1 MKRLLSFLFLHL
13 FIGLAVTSMAQVN
26 HWETIVFDSSQWTYA
41 VPTNATDSLWYVPSY
56 DDSNWSVANGGFG
69 TGDADDNTV
78 LPSGTSAVYQRIH
91 FQVSSVTDIQKLILA
106 ADFDDGFV
114 AYLNG
119 TEIARFGFSTGV
131 YPQYN
136 DFAEGQHEAQLYQG
150 LNPETFILT
159 FNTVQSLLVS
169 GDNVL
174 SVQTH
179 NVNATSTDLT
189 ARYFLLAGIN
199 QVDSIYSPIPSWF
212 TPPFEF
218 YESNLPIVV
227 INTYGVTI
235 PDEPKIDA
243 YMGIIHHDDGT
254 MNTINDEFNEF
265 DGLISIERRGS
276 SSNGFPAKSYGLE
289 TRGPDSV
296 NYNVSVFNWP
306 IDNDWILYAPYTDKS
321 LIRNVLTYDLGDD
334 MGRWAPR
341 TQMCEVLLNGDYIG
355 VYVFMERI
363 KVNPGRVNIDPLLPT
378 DTLDNEITGGYIL
391 KVDKTTAGGVVAWNS
406 PFLAA
411 APSTSVVPIQ
421 LHDPEITELHPAQ
434 LDYIQQHFTAWE
446 TSLAGPNFADPD
458 SGYAPYI
465 DIESFI
471 DFYLMNE
478 ITRNVDGYRISS
490 FLYKERYSEGGKIVA
505 GPLWDFNIALGNANY
520 CYGQYTDGWASD
532 FNEYCPGGLNVP
544 FWWNRLLEDSAY
556 QQKVR
561 CRWEY
566 LRGNSFSNESLMAK
580 IDTLY
585 NQLAVP
591 AERHFTRW
599 PILSTYVWPNFFIGD
614 TYLEEMDYLKTWL
627 IDRVTW
633 MDANMWGD
641 SCQIDLAV
649 PLNNFNEDLSI
660 YPNPSD
666 DQLFI
671 QVKSPGQAISSIAI
685 YDLTG
690 QQVQFISGLHNNP
703 IQINTASLPSGIYL
717 LKLTD
722 AHSNTRQTKFIIER

>member
-1 MKRLLSFLFLHL
+1 MKYIKFLLVNLFAGLIS
-13 FIGLAVTSMAQVN
+13 IGQAQVD
-26 HWETIVFDSSQWTYA
+26 HWEGIVFDSSNWSYTI
-41 VPTNATDSLWYVPSY
+41 PTSATDSLWFTSNF
-56 DDSNWSVANGGFG
+56 DDSNWTIAPGGFG
-69 TGDADDNTV
+69 MGDADDNTV
-78 LPSGTSAVYQRIH
+78 LPNGTSVVFQRIH
-91 FQVSSVTDIQKLILA
+91 FEVSNPLVIQKLILA

-119 TEIARFGFSTGV
+119 IEIARYGFSSAV
-131 YPQYN
+131 QPQYN
-136 DFAEGQHEAQLYQG
+136 DFAEGQHEALLYQG
-150 LNPETFILT
+150 TNPETFIIPY
-159 FNTVQSLLVS
+159 NTVQSLLNE
-169 GDNVL
+169 GGNVL
-174 SVQTH
+174 AIQTH
-179 NVNATSTDLT
+179 NVSASSSDLT
-189 ARYFLLAGIN
+189 ARHFLLAGIN
-199 QVDSIYSPIPSWF
+199 QSDSLFQPTPAWF

-218 YESNLPIVV
+218 YQSNLPIVV
-227 INTYGVTI
+227 IDTYGVTV

-254 MNTINDEFNEF
+254 MNSINDEFDEF
-265 DGLISIERRGS
+265 NGLISIERRGS
-276 SSNGFPAKSYGLE
+276 TSNGFPAKSYGLE

-341 TQMCEVLLNGDYIG
+341 TQLCELVLNGDYVG

-363 KVNPGRVNIDPLLPT
+363 KVNPGRVNIDPLTPT
-378 DTLDNEITGGYIL
+378 DTLDNQLTGGYIL
-391 KVDKTTAGGVVAWNS
+391 KVDKTTANGIVAWNS
-406 PFLAA
+406 PFLAG
-411 APSTSVVPIQ
+411 APSTSVVPFQ
-421 LHDPEITELHPAQ
+421 LHDPEYVELHPAQ
-434 LDYIQQHFTAWE
+434 LNYIQQYITQWE
-446 TSLAGPNFADPD
+446 TNLAGPNFAHPD
-458 SGYAPYI
+458 TGYAAYI

-478 ITRNVDGYRISS
+478 ITKNVDGYRISS
-490 FLYKERYSEGGKIVA
+490 FLYKERFSEGGKIVA

-520 CYGQYTDGWASD
+520 CYGQYTDGWASN

-544 FWWNRLLEDSAY
+544 FWWNRLLEDSVY

-566 LRGNSFSNESLMAK
+566 LRSNSFSNESLMAK

-585 NQLAVP
+585 NQLSVP

-614 TYLEEMDYLKTWL
+614 TYLEEIDYLKNWL

-633 MDANMWGD
+633 MDNNMWAD

-649 PLNNFNEDLSI
+649 SAEPANNSLEV
-660 YPNPSD
+660 YPNPAQDQILINTRLTSD
-666 DQLFI
+666 ALSKVVVFDI
-671 QVKSPGQAISSIAI
+671 
-685 YDLTG
+685 TG
-690 QQVQFISGLHNNP
+690 QPMPVNFINNKNQ
-703 IQINTASLPSGIYL
+703 IQINTASLPAGIYL
-717 LKLTD
+717 VQLVDSKY
-722 AHSNTRQTKFIIER
+722 NNRQSKFIIER

>member
-1 MKRLLSFLFLHL
+1 MKRSSKLLYFLI
-13 FIGLAVTSMAQVN
+13 FIGLAFSSKAQVN
-26 HWETIVFDSSQWTYA
+26 HWETIVFDSSDWHYA
-41 VPTNATDSLWYVPSY
+41 IPTNSTDGMWYLPNY
-56 DDSNWSVANGGFG
+56 DDSNWNVAAGGFG
-69 TGDADDNTV
+69 IGDQDDNTV
-78 LPSGTSAVYQRIH
+78 LPNGTTAVYQRIH

-150 LNPETFILT
+150 LNPESFILT

-174 SVQTH
+174 SIQTH
-179 NVNATSTDLT
+179 NVSVNSTDMS

-212 TPPFEF
+212 IPPFEF

-254 MNTINDEFNEF
+254 MNTINDEFDEF
-265 DGLISIERRGS
+265 DGLISIEKRGS
-276 SSNGFPAKSYGLE
+276 SSNSFPAKSYGLE

-341 TQMCEVLLNGDYIG
+341 TQMCELVLNGDYMG

-378 DTLDNEITGGYIL
+378 DTTDNQLTGGYIL
-391 KVDKTTAGGVVAWNS
+391 KVDKTTANGVVAWNS
-406 PFLAA
+406 PFLGG
-411 APSTSVVPIQ
+411 APSTSIVPFQ
-421 LHDPEITELHPAQ
+421 LHDPEIADLHPSQ
-434 LDYIQQHFTAWE
+434 LNYIQQYITQWE
-446 TSLAGPNFADPD
+446 TNLAGPNFNDPNT
-458 SGYAPYI
+458 GYASYI

-490 FLYKERYSEGGKIVA
+490 FLYKERFSEGGRIVA

-520 CYGQYTDGWASD
+520 CYGQNTDGWASN
-532 FNEYCPGGLNVP
+532 FNEYCAGGLDVP

-566 LRGNSFSNESLMAK
+566 LRSNSFGNESLIAK

-585 NQLAVP
+585 NQLTVP

-627 IDRVTW
+627 INRVTW

-641 SCQIDLAV
+641 SCQIDLSV
-649 PLNNFNEDLSI
+649 PYENLDASLSI
-660 YPNPSD
+660 FPNPAQ

-671 QVKSPGQAISSIAI
+671 NLKSSSQGLYSIAVF
-685 YDLTG
+685 DMVG
-690 QQVQFISGLHNNP
+690 QQVLSMTEAPRNQ
-703 IQINTASLPSGIYL
+703 IQLNIASLPSGIYL
-717 LKLTD
+717 LKVTD
-722 AHSNTRQTKFIIER
+722 AQSKIRQTKFIIER

>member
-1 MKRLLSFLFLHL
+1 MKRFSKLLFFLI
-13 FIGLAVTSMAQVN
+13 FIGLVFSSKAQVN
-26 HWETIVFDSSQWTYA
+26 HWESIVFDSSDWHYA
-41 VPTNATDSLWYVPSY
+41 IPTNSTDSQWNLPNY
-56 DDSNWSVANGGFG
+56 DDSNWNVAAGGFG
-69 TGDADDNTV
+69 MGDQDDNMV
-78 LPSGTSAVYQRIH
+78 LPNGTSAIYQRIH
-91 FQVSSVTDIQKLILA
+91 FQVSSISDIQKLILA

-119 TEIARFGFSTGV
+119 TEIARFGFSSGV

-150 LNPETFILT
+150 LNPESFVIPY
-159 FNTVQSLLVS
+159 NIVQSLLVE

-179 NVNATSTDLT
+179 NVSSTSTDMT
-189 ARYFLLAGIN
+189 ARYFLLAGIS

-212 TPPFEF
+212 APPFEF
-218 YESNLPIVV
+218 FESNLPIVV

-243 YMGIIHHDDGT
+243 YMGIIHQDNGT
-254 MNTINDEFNEF
+254 MNSINDAFDEF

-276 SSNGFPAKSYGLE
+276 SSDGFPAKSYGLE

-296 NYNVSVFNWP
+296 NYNVSLFNWP

-341 TQMCEVLLNGDYIG
+341 TQMCELVLNGDYVG

-363 KVNPGRVNIDPLLPT
+363 KVNPGRVSIDPLLPSDTT
-378 DTLDNEITGGYIL
+378 DNQLTGGYIL
-391 KVDKTTAGGVVAWNS
+391 KIDKTTANGIVAWDS
-406 PFLAA
+406 PFPAG
-411 APSTSVVPIQ
+411 APSNSIVPFQ
-421 LHDPEITELHPAQ
+421 LHDPEFTDLHPLQ
-434 LDYIQQHFTAWE
+434 LSYIQQYITQWE
-446 TSLAGPNFADPD
+446 TNLAGPNFND
-458 SGYAPYI
+458 SITGYASYI

-490 FLYKERYSEGGKIVA
+490 FLYKERFSEGGKIVA

-520 CYGQYTDGWASD
+520 CFGQYTDGWASN
-532 FNEYCPGGLNVP
+532 FNEYCAGGLDVP

-556 QQKVR
+556 RQKVR

-566 LRGNSFSNESLMAK
+566 LRSNSFSNASLMAK

-591 AERHFTRW
+591 AERHFVRW

-614 TYLEEMDYLKTWL
+614 TYLEEIDYLKTWL
-627 IDRVTW
+627 INRVTW

-641 SCQIDLAV
+641 TCQIDLSV
-649 PLNNFNEDLSI
+649 PLENFNASLSI
-660 YPNPSD
+660 YPNPAQ
-666 DQLFI
+666 DQIFI
-671 QVKSPGQAISSIAI
+671 NLKSPSEGLSSIVV
-685 YDLTG
+685 YDMTG
-690 QQVQFISGLHNNP
+690 QQVQSMTATHRNQ
-703 IQINTASLPSGIYL
+703 IQLNIASLPSGIYL
-717 LKLTD
+717 LKVTD
-722 AHSNTRQTKFIIER
+722 AQSKIRHTKFIIER